1 MDRNLQGKVAIVTG
15 GASGIGRAACLALAE
30 AGASVVV
37 ADLNQGRAQEVANAI
52 QSAGGQAEAVGVD
65 VSKSNDVQRMIGAA
79 VERFGQ
85 LDILYNNAGISP
97 DGTITETSEALWDA
111 TLAIDLTS
119 VYLGTKY
126 ALPEMQKR
134 GGGVILNTAGTLG
147 MMPCQAK
154 AAYSA
159 AKAGVISLTRS
170 TAMDYSKDKIR
181 CVAICPGLVVGTD
194 LVQHT
199 DQLAAARGVS
209 GPATRDQ
216 AESDAEFTEF
226 QLLPGQIQAADIAG
240 LVVFLASDAARM
252 ITGQAYVLDGG
263 QTAGLR

>member
-1 MDRNLQGKVAIVTG
+1 MDQHLKGKVAIVTG
-15 GASGIGRAACLALAE
+15 GASGIGRAAARALAE
-30 AGASVVV
+30 AGAAVVV
-37 ADLNQGRAQEVANAI
+37 ADLNPGRAQEAAAAI
-52 QSAGGQAEAVGVD
+52 TDAGGRAAAVAVD
-65 VSKSNDVQRMIGAA
+65 VSRPADVQRMVATA
-79 VERFGQ
+79 VEQFGR

-97 DGTITETSEALWDA
+97 DGTITETSEALWD
-111 TLAIDLTS
+111 TTVAIDLTA
-119 VYLGTKY
+119 VFLGTKY
-126 ALPEMQKR
+126 AIPEMQKA

-147 MMPCQAK
+147 IMPCQRK
-154 AAYSA
+154 AAYAA

-170 TAMDYSKDKIR
+170 TALDYSKDRIR

-199 DQLAAARGVS
+199 DQLAAARGVG

-216 AESDAEFTEF
+216 GETDAEFTEY
-226 QLLPGQIQAADIAG
+226 QLLPGQIEAEDIAR

-252 ITGQAYVLDGG
+252 ITGQTYVLDGG